1 MRRVLQVLMAT
12 KPAIPFPSQVLWKT
26 SRSCRGFSP
35 AGSGPREGP
44 EAILTS
50 RAVGGSTWKISAFLE
65 GTCEVFCSSQ
75 NISRLFEVAS
85 EQVGLSWE
93 RSLSEEYYAVF
104 LDGTF
109 LSVRRGKMAKE
120 PVYIALGSKPNE

>member
-1 MRRVLQVLMAT
+1 
-12 KPAIPFPSQVLWKT
+12 
-26 SRSCRGFSP
+26 
-35 AGSGPREGP
+35 
-44 EAILTS
+44 
-50 RAVGGSTWKISAFLE
+50 
-65 GTCEVFCSSQ
+65 VFCSSQ